1 MTSSHGN
8 SHSEALEQIITEF
21 YAKSL
26 HIILEFRTPYMSSR
40 NFRREQALAS
50 PSSSSSSSSSMR
62 PMDKR
67 FNLALRECPAARENL
82 DLCQCHF
89 EPMVVDVIMVQRPL
103 DCGQVKCSPKRDL
116 ARNLSLKEQYPC
128 CWNYEQDEFVCDA
141 KSEKIIERWVVQYE
155 SRKIRDINSRRRRS
169 SNNNLSAVYKKSMLL
184 LRSLH
189 VTVRLLPAYKA
200 YRDINSSG
208 QIRPFAITYR
218 VSSFSEP
225 FTCSEEAEMQR
236 FGFAPVDTAS
246 GRLCISVLYCS
257 SLSDVSSELSTPMS
271 PQLIPDYVGSP
282 LTDRLKGFPSLPVTG
297 TIPLSII
304 FPILKA
310 TFLSHLHLH
319 VQNHKLRF
327 LIQLLVVFNRQP
339 CHFIRLT
346 SRSLPIFIPGS
357 RPSKPHLQSE
367 SALASE
373 PAAKLADFPAFSN
386 KLNFTLRG
394 TGSGSFKSGKTT
406 GFNQPGTAVEKVF
419 CFILG
424 KMKLDNIL
432 GVKVSS
438 SSSSRSFPDDLD
450 DTDFA
455 YAFDMEYDDATDP
468 SSRPESIDKH
478 VPLCEPHGPRGLF
491 PIRKSQDAVVGA
503 LVHML
508 RKAPPLCRITRIQK
522 CNQELDRSSEGHA
535 SVQRV
540 SSSSVVS
547 SRLIS
552 SKTTLDLWGYKTMKN
567 LLIGKG
573 SKSHK

>member
-1 MTSSHGN
+1 
-8 SHSEALEQIITEF
+8 
-21 YAKSL
+21 
-26 HIILEFRTPYMSSR
+26 
-40 NFRREQALAS
+40 
-50 PSSSSSSSSSMR
+50 
-62 PMDKR
+62 
-67 FNLALRECPAARENL
+67 
-82 DLCQCHF
+82 
-89 EPMVVDVIMVQRPL
+89 MVVDVIMVQRPL

-236 FGFAPVDTAS
+236 FGFTPVDTAS

-271 PQLIPDYVGSP
+271 PQLIPDYVGDSWSFDHYIATPPSVSFSP
-282 LTDRLKGFPSLPVTG
+282 SPTCSKPQTSISNPGACCFQPTALPLY
-297 TIPLSII
+297 P
-304 FPILKA
+304 PD
-310 TFLSHLHLH
+310 
-319 VQNHKLRF
+319 
-327 LIQLLVVFNRQP
+327 
-339 CHFIRLT
+339 

-406 GFNQPGTAVEKVF
+406 GFNQPGTAVEK
-419 CFILG
+419 
-424 KMKLDNIL
+424 MKLDNIL

-438 SSSSRSFPDDLD
+438 SSSSRSFSDDLD

-468 SSRPESIDKH
+468 SSRGALERLGLLNRGR
-478 VPLCEPHGPRGLF
+478 PLFPFSRGLLLSNSNLLQISSTPFQNCF
-491 PIRKSQDAVVGA
+491 PKSQLPLFSLSHQIHIFSGNKHLEPTPPPFPSIMSRFIKLASTSRFPPSPIHHRRLFFLSARA
-503 LVHML
+503 LADFIAATQ
-508 RKAPPLCRITRIQK
+508 RQFTFTAISIPDFPPSISI
-522 CNQELDRSSEGHA
+522 SVSEGSA
-535 SVQRV
+535 ILELLAGEDEALLVRGDA
-540 SSSSVVS
+540 
-547 SRLIS
+547 LIG
-552 SKTTLDLWGYKTMKN
+552 LDLG
-567 LLIGKG
+567 LDIVDGVRGL
-573 SKSHK
+573 SLSLSSL

>member
-40 NFRREQALAS
+40 NFSGEQALAS

-62 PMDKR
+62 PMDKW

-155 SRKIRDINSRRRRS
+155 SWKIRDINSRRRRS

-189 VTVRLLPAYKA
+189 VTVRLLPADKA

-236 FGFAPVDTAS
+236 FGFTPVDTAS

-282 LTDRLKGFPSLPVTG
+282 LTDRLKGWSFDHYIATPPSVSFSPSPTCSKPQTSISNPGACCFQPTALPLY
-297 TIPLSII
+297 P
-304 FPILKA
+304 PD
-310 TFLSHLHLH
+310 
-319 VQNHKLRF
+319 
-327 LIQLLVVFNRQP
+327 
-339 CHFIRLT
+339 

-424 KMKLDNIL
+424 KMKLDNTL

-455 YAFDMEYDDATDP
+455 YAFDMEYDDIWFCYCGVMIL
-468 SSRPESIDKH
+468 SFCLKPESIDKH

-491 PIRKSQDAVVGA
+491 PIRKSQDVVVGA
-503 LVHML
+503 LVH
-508 RKAPPLCRITRIQK
+508 IN